1 MNKKG
6 KMKFVVK
13 FNEERWNGK
22 RLSTGRQVKQKTI
35 YVDDWDEAEL
45 VAHKIWAEEVRSAC
59 SMSLTPVR

>member
-22 RLSTGRQVKQKTI
+22 KLSTGCQVKQKTI

-45 VAHKIWAEEVRSAC
+45 VAHKIWAEEVGSAC